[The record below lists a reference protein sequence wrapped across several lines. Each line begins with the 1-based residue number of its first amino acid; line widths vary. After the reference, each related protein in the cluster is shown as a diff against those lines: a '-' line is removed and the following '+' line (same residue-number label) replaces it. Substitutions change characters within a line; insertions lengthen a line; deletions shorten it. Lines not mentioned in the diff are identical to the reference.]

1 MKKLVVLSLLTL
13 CLNAEAQTE
22 TIDTTM
28 LVATYGYQVSTQ
40 DETGNAVTDLMQV
53 AVQVGRQITKSMP
66 MSEYLA
72 AGGEPASVER
82 AWTEASMHMPTIW
95 INYPD
100 GQTTSRELI
109 FPSIFEGTEATP
121 RLAWALTDDTLTI
134 AGYLCHAATLSFRG
148 ITWHA
153 WYTEEIPS
161 SAGPWRLH
169 GLPGLIVKAESSAHL
184 FTLSGVKQITEPI
197 TFSHDATIHR
207 MKYTKLLKYR
217 NEIYGNAKYP
227 ANPTWYIPDL
237 KAILTEVNVLNI
249 NGKPS
254 VIAND
259 MPLLSKA
266 HVYQPLEMK

>member
-28 LVATYGYQVSTQ
+28 LVATYDYQVSTQ

-66 MSEYLA
+66 MSEYIA
-72 AGGEPASVER
+72 EGDERANVER
-82 AWTEASMHMPTIW
+82 AWAEAGMHIPTVW
-95 INYPD
+95 TNYPE
-100 GQTTSRELI
+100 GKTTSRELI